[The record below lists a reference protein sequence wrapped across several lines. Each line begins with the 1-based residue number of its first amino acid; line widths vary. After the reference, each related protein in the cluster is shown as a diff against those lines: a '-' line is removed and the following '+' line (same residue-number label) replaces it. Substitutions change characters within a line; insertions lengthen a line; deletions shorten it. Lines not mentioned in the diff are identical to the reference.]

1 MSKPVS
7 KEKQR
12 RINDDIV
19 ASRLQVI
26 SEEGEP
32 LGILSLSEA
41 LALAEQKELDLV
53 EMGTKD
59 DMVMAKIMDYGKFL
73 FKQQKTQAQA
83 RSNSKKADVKTLKLT
98 YKIGDHDIDIRKNQA
113 LKFGAAGHPLK
124 IELRLRGRENHYE
137 AHATEKIKEFMNSI
151 AEVYKLEGNKV
162 TRAGNTLSTL
172 LYPKK

>member
-12 RINDDIV
+12 RINSDIV

-32 LGILSLSEA
+32 LGVLSLSEA
-41 LALAEQKELDLV
+41 LAMAEEKELDLV
-53 EMGTKD
+53 EMGIKD
-59 DMVMAKIMDYGKFL
+59 DVVMAKIMDYGKFL

-98 YKIGDHDIDIRKNQA
+98 YKIGDHDIDIRRGQA
-113 LKFGAAGHPLK
+113 LKF
-124 IELRLRGRENHYE
+124 
-137 AHATEKIKEFMNSI
+137 
-151 AEVYKLEGNKV
+151 
-162 TRAGNTLSTL
+162 
-172 LYPKK
+172 